1 MTHVDDTGLAAR
13 MAELARTLASPRS
26 VVDVLSEVAT
36 AAKDLIPGVDA
47 AGVLLIGKTRSFET
61 IPAESDLAHRLH
73 ELQMEYDEGPC
84 VQAAIEDVVVR
95 TDDFRNEPRWPQYA
109 PACVEIGIL
118 SGLSFKLYTAERTS
132 GALNLFSFQ
141 PHVWSA
147 DAENVGA
154 VLAAHAA
161 AAILASQN
169 DRQLQAALSTR
180 DRIGQAKGI
189 IMERFKVDDVKAFEM
204 LRHLSQES
212 NIKLVDIAGKVI
224 DTRD

>member
-84 VQAAIEDVVVR
+84 RRQSK
-95 TDDFRNEPRWPQYA
+95 TTSCA
-109 PACVEIGIL
+109 PMISA
-118 SGLSFKLYTAERTS
+118 TS
-132 GALNLFSFQ
+132 RG
-141 PHVWSA
+141 
-147 DAENVGA
+147 G
-154 VLAAHAA
+154 
-161 AAILASQN
+161 
-169 DRQLQAALSTR
+169 RSTR
-180 DRIGQAKGI
+180 
-189 IMERFKVDDVKAFEM
+189 
-204 LRHLSQES
+204 LRASRS
-212 NIKLVDIAGKVI
+212 AS
-224 DTRD
+224 